1 MHWLVICHTVDAH
14 HRAGMTVEKISSF
27 KFINSGP
34 VLRYKWSIGYGI
46 QWKFL
51 IPILLFILLRDLLL
65 LMMKLWIHVS
75 AKGEIWGRSSSDGAQ
90 TICISIT
97 GSRIAFNPSG
107 IHVTWVIVMTVITI
121 VIYTTIIIII
131 IAAISNAI
139 TITMFRLQSQK
150 CFKLANLALQL

>member
-1 MHWLVICHTVDAH
+1 
-14 HRAGMTVEKISSF
+14 
-27 KFINSGP
+27 
-34 VLRYKWSIGYGI
+34 
-46 QWKFL
+46 
-51 IPILLFILLRDLLL
+51 
-65 LMMKLWIHVS
+65 MMKLWIHVS

-139 TITMFRLQSQK
+139 TITMCRLQSQK